1 MPSNQLHLV
10 IVVSGAPQPVSIN
23 PQESLEHAV
32 REALHDSGNQG
43 RSPAEFELR
52 NQDGALLDQTR
63 RPAEAGVQEGQT
75 LFLNPHA
82 GAGG

>member
-1 MPSNQLHLV
+1 VASNQLHLV
-10 IVVSGAPQPVSIN
+10 IVVSGAPQALSIN
-23 PQESLEHAV
+23 PHETLEHAV
-32 REALHDSGNQG
+32 REALRESGNQG

-52 NQDGALLDQTR
+52 NQDGALLDQAQ
-63 RPAEAGVQEGQT
+63 RPSDVGVHDGQT